1 MISFAENHLMKFPL
15 VFLLTALSIT
25 ISVSGQQ
32 SKIDSFFTK
41 TPFLIKGSYQLG
53 KVLPTNDFIR
63 GDNLGKEIIDDYTS
77 FSVLLLKQ
85 TTGAKLWEQIFGYP
99 VYGIG
104 VYTAFFHET
113 TELGNPISVYG
124 YFSGPF
130 VRFQKLSFNY
140 ELGLGLAFNWNDF
153 NPVNNPDN
161 ISIGADRS
169 VHMEAGVNLEYQLAR
184 RFSASVGFGFNHFSN
199 GKLKMPNM
207 GLNTEAVK
215 FSLLYQI
222 NNPQFSYIKR
232 EVPKFEKHN
241 EWDISFYA
249 GAENVIY
256 NGDDIDIQ
264 AKYRGLFFP
273 VYGLNNTFNRCVGYK
288 SKIGAGFTVGYNGAL
303 NAQIAVEDGE
313 LEEVALPFVNHITL
327 SVYPSY
333 ELVINRLSVIVQ
345 PGFYV
350 YRKTTELSSTAFYQR
365 LGVKYHFYK
374 DYFLGVSLRATQFHV
389 SNYIEWNIGRR
400 ISL

>member
-1 MISFAENHLMKFPL
+1 MRKYIPL
-15 VFLLTALSIT
+15 ILLIHILLAPNFVF
-25 ISVSGQQ
+25 GQQ
-32 SKIDSFFTK
+32 SKIDSFFTE

-63 GDNLGKEIIDDYTS
+63 GDNLGKQIIEDYTS
-77 FSVLLLKQ
+77 FSVLLLRQ
-85 TTGAKLWEQIFGYP
+85 TTGAKLWEQLFGYP
-99 VYGIG
+99 AYGIG
-104 VYTAFFHET
+104 FYTAFFDET
-113 TELGNPISVYG
+113 TALGNPISVYG

-130 VRFQKLSFNY
+130 VRFHKLSFNY
-140 ELGLGLAFNWNDF
+140 DLGLGLAFNWNDF

-184 RFSASVGFGFNHFSN
+184 RFSLSVGYGFNHFSN
-199 GKLKMPNM
+199 GKLKLPNM
-207 GLNTEAVK
+207 GLNTEAAK
-215 FSLLYQI
+215 FSLVYQL
-222 NNPQFSYIKR
+222 NNPTFSFIKN

-241 EWDISFYA
+241 EWDFSFYA

-264 AKYRGLFFP
+264 AKYKGLFFP
-273 VYGLNNTFNRCVGYK
+273 VYGVINTFNRCIGYK
-288 SKIGAGFTVGYNGAL
+288 SKIGAGFTAGYNGAL
-303 NAQIAVEDGE
+303 NAQIAVENGE
-313 LEEVALPFVNHITL
+313 LEEVDLPFGTHITL

-333 ELVINRLSVIVQ
+333 ELVINRLSVFVQ

-350 YRKTTELSSTAFYQR
+350 YRKKTEESTTAFYQR

-400 ISL
+400 INW

>member
-1 MISFAENHLMKFPL
+1 MRKYIPLILLIHILLAPNL
-15 VFLLTALSIT
+15 VF
-25 ISVSGQQ
+25 GQQ
-32 SKIDSFFTK
+32 SKIDSFFTE

-63 GDNLGKEIIDDYTS
+63 GNNLGKQIIEDYTS

-85 TTGAKLWEQIFGYP
+85 TTGAKLWEQVFAYP

-104 VYTAFFHET
+104 FYTAFFDET
-113 TELGNPISVYG
+113 TALGNPISVYG

-140 ELGLGLAFNWNDF
+140 DLGLGLAFNWNDF

-184 RFSASVGFGFNHFSN
+184 RFSLSVGYGFNHFSN
-199 GKLKMPNM
+199 GKLKLPNM
-207 GLNTEAVK
+207 GLNTEAAK
-215 FSLLYQI
+215 FSLVHQL
-222 NNPQFSYIKR
+222 NNPLYSFMKN

-264 AKYRGLFFP
+264 AKYKGLFFP
-273 VYGLNNTFNRCVGYK
+273 VYGICNTFNRCIGYK
-288 SKIGAGFTVGYNGAL
+288 SKIGAGFTAGYNGAL
-303 NAQIAVEDGE
+303 NAQIAVENGE
-313 LEEVALPFVNHITL
+313 LDEVDLPFGTHMTL
-327 SVYPSY
+327 SIYPSY

-350 YRKTTELSSTAFYQR
+350 YRKKTEESTTAFYQR
-365 LGVKYHFYK
+365 FGVKYHFYK

-400 ISL
+400 INW